1 MKEIFDS
8 FSASTQ
14 TIIFVNTLNFAEML
28 FDNLTESGYKVAIIF
43 GRRSRE
49 ERDEYVEKF
58 RNGEVNTII
67 TTDLLARGFDM

>member
-1 MKEIFDS
+1 
-8 FSASTQ
+8 
-14 TIIFVNTLNFAEML
+14 ML

-43 GRRSRE
+43 GRMSRE

>member
-1 MKEIFDS
+1 MTKD
-8 FSASTQ
+8 
-14 TIIFVNTLNFAEML
+14 
-28 FDNLTESGYKVAIIF
+28 
-43 GRRSRE
+43 